1 MAVGEAAFCHFKDLV
16 RHRAGFIEDVETGG
30 VGGVSAGKRLRV
42 LFLAGGGRAEPGLFA
57 IAVIQPVRR
66 ADKPGRGQ
74 TEPVPLLDG
83 RPGLGFQLNV
93 GVGGDRAA
101 RIGPGR
107 HQPEDDPGYQGALAD
122 TMARCHCATNWR
134 NRITPVRG
142 ALPNLLT
149 NFSQLLTLPFV
160 GSRKVLKWVAGF
172 APRKKHLDKTQR
184 IRIKL
189 PRQVEQLER
198 AGGLFPRGD

>member
-66 ADKPGRGQ
+66 ADKPGPGQ

-83 RPGLGFQLNV
+83 RPGLRFELNV
-93 GVGGDRAA
+93 GVGGKVLHHRTANRSRARRRFELA
-101 RIGPGR
+101 MR
-107 HQPEDDPGYQGALAD
+107 HQAECERPK
-122 TMARCHCATNWR
+122 
-134 NRITPVRG
+134 PVH
-142 ALPNLLT
+142 
-149 NFSQLLTLPFV
+149 
-160 GSRKVLKWVAGF
+160 AGC
-172 APRKKHLDKTQR
+172 D
-184 IRIKL
+184 
-189 PRQVEQLER
+189 
-198 AGGLFPRGD
+198 G